1 MSIVSAP
8 DNIVS
13 DAKYFYSKKK
23 MTQIPLSCIY
33 LMFSRSMEV
42 LLIGVKFVAKI
53 LFTNV

>member
-8 DNIVS
+8 GNIVS
-13 DAKYFYSKKK
+13 DTKYFYSKKK
-23 MTQIPLSCIY
+23 MTQISPSCIY